1 MSAPERSA
9 APGDDD
15 YQPDPRR
22 WRALAV
28 VLVAGFMV
36 LLDVSIVNV
45 ALPSIAAGIGAD
57 ESDLQ
62 WIVSGYALSFGL
74 VLVAG
79 GRIGDARGRRP
90 TLVFGLVL
98 FTLASAACGAAQ
110 NATWLVVAR
119 LLQGIGGGLVTPQ
132 NSGLIQG
139 LFRGEER
146 GRAFGLFGAVIGVS
160 TAVGPLLGGL
170 LIQLGGSEHG
180 WRWIFLVNLPIG
192 LVAIALAFRTVPHLP
207 RKAGERTDY
216 DPTGAV
222 LLGVAVLLL
231 LLPFVESRTWET
243 AAKWLLLVP
252 GVLLLFAFAV
262 WERAYRRRGREPMV
276 DLALFT
282 RRSYTFGATLG
293 LAYFAGFTGVFFI
306 YTQFL
311 QEGVGYSALQA
322 GLASTPFALGA
333 AVAAGLGGRVVYR
346 IGRSLVAGGL
356 VLVVLGLVATWVV
369 IGLVSGPAVGWAVAL
384 PFLVAGIGNG
394 LVISPNQT
402 LTLSEVPPRQ
412 GGAAGG
418 VLQTGQRLGS
428 AAGIAA
434 VGSLFYARLASTRG
448 DFETAV
454 RDGLLL
460 IVLFVGVAL
469 AVAIADL
476 VINRDRQPDRR
487 AGRHPAGPPG
497 PADRTV
503 AAGPEGDRR

>member
-1 MSAPERSA
+1 MTDQRREA
-9 APGDDD
+9 ADGLRTGADRPVGRPAADA
-15 YQPDPRR
+15 YQPDPGR

-28 VLVAGFMV
+28 VLVSGFMV
-36 LLDVSIVNV
+36 LLDVTIVNV

-62 WIVSGYALSFGL
+62 WIVSGYALAFGL

-79 GRIGDARGRRP
+79 GRVGDALGRRP
-90 TLVFGLVL
+90 TLVAGLAL
-98 FTLASAACGAAQ
+98 FTLASAACGATQ
-110 NATWLVVAR
+110 DPTWLVVAR
-119 LLQGIGGGLVTPQ
+119 LVQGIGGGLITPQ
-132 NSGLIQG
+132 NAGLIQD
-139 LFRGEER
+139 LFRGAER
-146 GRAFGLFGAVIGVS
+146 GRAFGLLGAVIGVS

-170 LIQLGGSEHG
+170 LIQLGGAEDG

-192 LVAIALAFRTVPHLP
+192 LAAIVLAFRTVPHTP
-207 RKAGERTDY
+207 RRAGQRTDY
-216 DPTGAV
+216 DPAGALV
-222 LLGVAVLLL
+222 LGVATFLLL
-231 LLPFVESRTWET
+231 YPFVEARSW
-243 AAKWLLLVP
+243 AGAGKWLLLVP
-252 GVLLLFAFAV
+252 AALLLAGFV
-262 WERAYRRRGREPMV
+262 LWERAYRRRGREPMV
-276 DLALFT
+276 DLALFA
-282 RRSYTFGATLG
+282 RRSYTFGSTLA
-293 LAYFAGFTGVFFI
+293 LLYFAGFTAVFFI

-356 VLVVLGLVATWVV
+356 VLVAIGILGSWLA
-369 IGLVSGPAVGWAVAL
+369 IGLVPGPAVGWAVAL

-434 VGSLFYARLASTRG
+434 VGSLFYARLADTRG
-448 DFETAV
+448 DFEAAV
-454 RDGLLL
+454 RDGLLVV
-460 IVLFVGVAL
+460 VLFVGAAL
-469 AVAIADL
+469 AVAVGDL
-476 VINRDRQPDRR
+476 LVDRR
-487 AGRHPAGPPG
+487 N
-497 PADRTV
+497 
-503 AAGPEGDRR
+503 

>member
-1 MSAPERSA
+1 
-9 APGDDD
+9 
-15 YQPDPRR
+15 
-22 WRALAV
+22 

-36 LLDVSIVNV
+36 LLDVSAVNV
-45 ALPSIAAGIGAD
+45 ALPSIEQGIGAD

-62 WIVSGYALSFGL
+62 WIVSGYALAFGL

-90 TLVFGLVL
+90 TLVFGLAL

-110 NATWLVVAR
+110 DPAWLVIAR
-119 LLQGIGGGLVTPQ
+119 LVQGIGGGLVTPQ

-139 LFRGEER
+139 LFRGAER

-170 LIQLGGSEHG
+170 LIQLGGAEDG
-180 WRWIFLVNLPIG
+180 WRWIFLINLPIG
-192 LVAIALAFRTVPHLP
+192 LVAIALAYRTVPHTP
-207 RKAGERTDY
+207 RRAGERTDY
-216 DPTGAV
+216 DPVGAV
-222 LLGVAVLLL
+222 LLGAATLLL
-231 LLPFVESRTWET
+231 LLPFVESRTWT
-243 AAKWLLLVP
+243 GGAKWLLLVP
-252 GVLLLFAFAV
+252 AVLLLAGFV
-262 WERAYRRRGREPMV
+262 LWERAYRRRQREPMV
-276 DLALFT
+276 DLALFAH
-282 RRSYTFGATLG
+282 RSYAYGTVLG

-311 QEGVGYSALQA
+311 QDGVGYSALQA

-346 IGRSLVAGGL
+346 IGRSLVAAGL
-356 VLVVLGLVATWVV
+356 VLVIIGILASWLM

-394 LVISPNQT
+394 LVIAPNQT
-402 LTLSEVPPRQ
+402 LTLSEVPPQQ

-418 VLQTGQRLGS
+418 VLQTGQRIGS

-434 VGSLFYARLASTRG
+434 VGSLYYARLADTRG

-460 IVLFVGVAL
+460 IVVFVGAAL
-469 AVAIADL
+469 AVAVADL
-476 VINRDRQPDRR
+476 VANRGRQR
-487 AGRHPAGPPG
+487 G
-497 PADRTV
+497 
-503 AAGPEGDRR
+503 